1 MNSCISL
8 KMDKKQVLQKILFFF
23 FLFIIFHQ
31 LSFLGYLYPLLGR
44 IVFCLIVA
52 AVFIVTYLNQ
62 DYGWLFLIFEFFSGH
77 GGHLFEWGLSLR
89 LAIFVI
95 VFGFWLWRKR
105 KHITSLLDKNR
116 TFFIPLLVF
125 FVFVVFGFLQG
136 LINNNPHLAIGDFV
150 NYSYWLLVF
159 PLFEFFKHRKNQEN
173 FFAIA
178 VGCLFGISFLT
189 LIVFILFSQGVVGV
203 HGIFY
208 WWWRKIVIGKAT
220 DMGNNFF
227 RIVTPAHLIV
237 LPIFLLVISLYS
249 EFKKSK
255 IIGLLA
261 FSLSF
266 PFLINFSRVYWL
278 GFLAGLF
285 FLGFRRPIK
294 RYLKVSFLVLIL
306 LIIEFGAIYF
316 IASQGRSFGL
326 DFFGSRLGTTVAPEE
341 ELSALTRLR
350 ILPNLIQDI
359 AKRPI
364 FGKGLGTEVSYVS
377 PLDRGMRETYHIDWG
392 FFEMWLELGFLGL
405 IAFLVVLGEIIYLL
419 WKIKDRFSL
428 GLLSGVLSLII
439 ASLTGPFVFH
449 SLGVFY
455 LVLAFIYGAK
465 NFGSNHCL
473 SEP

>member
-1 MNSCISL
+1 
-8 KMDKKQVLQKILFFF
+8 
-23 FLFIIFHQ
+23 
-31 LSFLGYLYPLLGR
+31 
-44 IVFCLIVA
+44 
-52 AVFIVTYLNQ
+52 
-62 DYGWLFLIFEFFSGH
+62 
-77 GGHLFEWGLSLR
+77 
-89 LAIFVI
+89 
-95 VFGFWLWRKR
+95 
-105 KHITSLLDKNR
+105 
-116 TFFIPLLVF
+116 
-125 FVFVVFGFLQG
+125 
-136 LINNNPHLAIGDFV
+136 
-150 NYSYWLLVF
+150 
-159 PLFEFFKHRKNQEN
+159 
-173 FFAIA
+173 
-178 VGCLFGISFLT
+178 
-189 LIVFILFSQGVVGV
+189 
-203 HGIFY
+203 
-208 WWWRKIVIGKAT
+208 
-220 DMGNNFF
+220 MGNNFF

-419 WKIKDRFSL
+419 WKIKDKFSL